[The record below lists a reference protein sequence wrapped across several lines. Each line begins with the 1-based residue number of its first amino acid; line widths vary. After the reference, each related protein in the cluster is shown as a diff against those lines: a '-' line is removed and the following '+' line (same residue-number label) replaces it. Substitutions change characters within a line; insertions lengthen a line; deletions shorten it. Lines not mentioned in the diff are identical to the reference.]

1 MASALYEKNNYSQ
14 SLRFYEP
21 LWDIPD
27 ALDANALLRAGRC
40 YLNLGD
46 KRQAEECFTA
56 AIDVDELNYQPCI
69 DARLELARM
78 YEAAREEREA
88 YILVSEALR
97 LQEAQEEEEDPLDG
111 DMDLNADDMEE
122 DELDPPNLSINRD
135 PRMDAQ
141 RKKKPARRVVRM
153 RGDRPKSKAEKP
165 LRSLH
170 PKVQRQRP
178 RVFGYSEEVQKEEE
192 RRSVDLATKWQ
203 IVRDSREESGP
214 DERGPPESFMTAAGP
229 LVDDFRS
236 YKDFY
241 SWDNYLTHLGIKKA
255 GQKPVTRNPN
265 LVEMAERL
273 SHSKPF
279 Q

>member
-1 MASALYEKNNYSQ
+1 M
-14 SLRFYEP
+14 RFYEP

-27 ALDANALLRAGRC
+27 ALDANGLLRAGRC
-40 YLNLGD
+40 YLSLGN

-56 AIDVDELNYQPCI
+56 AIDADEQNFQPCI

-97 LQEAQEEEEDPLDG
+97 LQEAQEEEEPLDG
-111 DMDLNADDMEE
+111 DMDANADDMDD
-122 DELDPPNLSINRD
+122 DEVEPPDLSLDRD
-135 PRMDAQ
+135 PRKDAQ
-141 RKKKPARRVVRM
+141 QKKKKPAKRAVKM
-153 RGDRPKSKAEKP
+153 TGNKPKPKSQKPPKP
-165 LRSLH
+165 LQ

-178 RVFGYSEEVQKEEE
+178 RLFGYSEEIEKEEV
-192 RRSVDLATKWQ
+192 RRSAELATKWQ
-203 IVRDSREESGP
+203 IVRSSREEP
-214 DERGPPESFMTAAGP
+214 APVDHGPPESFMMAAGP
-229 LVDDFRS
+229 LIDDFRS

-241 SWDNYLTHLGIKKA
+241 SWDTYLTHLGIKQP

-273 SHSKPF
+273 SHSK
-279 Q
+279 